1 MRNLNSIL
9 LEGSLLDDPIFAAPS
24 TADAPAKCTFTIGSE
39 PDAPSV
45 PIITYGR
52 LALRCS
58 QILTKGSVIRV
69 VGRIAQ
75 DVDATA
81 TTGSFRLCVVA
92 EHIEPKPSTSKR
104 VPAEAAD
111 VELSSLPRS
120 ARLSLVT
127 QEWTR

>member
-9 LEGSLLDDPIFAAPS
+9 IEGVLLDTPILSRATSDNEPDRCIFS
-24 TADAPAKCTFTIGSE
+24 IGSE
-39 PDAPSV
+39 PEAASV
-45 PIITYGR
+45 PVVTYGR

-81 TTGSFRLCVVA
+81 ATGTFRLCVVA
-92 EHIEPKPSTSKR
+92 EHIEPR
-104 VPAEAAD
+104 PAATPKLIPGEAAN
-111 VELSSLPRS
+111 
-120 ARLSLVT
+120 AF
-127 QEWTR
+127 